1 MKDFLITGATG
12 QLGHG
17 IVKQLLK
24 RVPEKSIAVL
34 VRDPSAAGTLASY
47 GVEIRQGDYQ
57 DLASLE
63 SAFEGVDKLMFVSTT
78 AFSDAITQHRNV
90 VNAAESAGVRHIH
103 YAGVQRP
110 EHSEF
115 VMSQVTEW
123 EQVTEK
129 ALAASSMVVTLLRNS
144 LYLDALPL
152 MLGDDVF
159 VNGVC
164 APAGSALAALAARAE
179 LAEAAAV
186 VLAGTGHEG
195 RTYTLGGSEAVSMG
209 DIAAIVSTIAGKC
222 LPYADVTPAAFIAAR
237 TAAGM
242 PDFVAAFLS
251 EWFTAVAAGEFA
263 EITGDLERLI
273 GRKPLTAAQFL
284 PSVLTPVNQSH
295 A

>member
-63 SAFEGVDKLMFVSTT
+63 SAFKGVDKLMFVSTT

-90 VNAAESAGVRHIH
+90 VDAAESAGVRHIH
-103 YAGVQRP
+103 YTGVQRP

-129 ALAASSMVVTLLRNS
+129 ALAASSMAVTLLRNS

-159 VNGVC
+159 VNGVR

-209 DIAAIVSTIAGKC
+209 DIAAIVSTIAGKS

-273 GRKPLTAAQFL
+273 GRKPLTASQFL